1 MLDTYEQLQND
12 DYNIDYNNEEEDEEN
27 ENYINEYNESKFI
40 YESDIKKERE
50 NKIKKAMNI
59 FYLKREDAI
68 LVMIYL
74 QWNLDK
80 SEIWYDNLE
89 QNKIE
94 VGIELSEE
102 TKENFKK
109 KKIESNGKSCLICG
123 EEKNEKNNDNFY
135 SLNCGHQFCNEC
147 WEGYLKEKVKYPLNA
162 LQAKCPQKD
171 CTCIVYEELYFKFLK
186 DKISLE
192 KLDKSIYKNFIE
204 KNQDIK
210 QCPNEY
216 CHYYLKTNNHFA
228 REIKVYAVHHT
239 VLNVLKNLIVLY
251 LVIYFINGI
260 N

>member
-1 MLDTYEQLQND
+1 MLDTYEQLQTD

-89 QNKIE
+89 QNKIK

-102 TKENFKK
+102 TKEDFKK
-109 KKIESNGKSCLICG
+109 KN
-123 EEKNEKNNDNFY
+123 
-135 SLNCGHQFCNEC
+135 
-147 WEGYLKEKVKYPLNA
+147 
-162 LQAKCPQKD
+162 
-171 CTCIVYEELYFKFLK
+171 
-186 DKISLE
+186 
-192 KLDKSIYKNFIE
+192 
-204 KNQDIK
+204 
-210 QCPNEY
+210 
-216 CHYYLKTNNHFA
+216 
-228 REIKVYAVHHT
+228 
-239 VLNVLKNLIVLY
+239 
-251 LVIYFINGI
+251 
-260 N
+260 